1 MENKIAL
8 VGGLFKNMAFKLDF
22 YQDNT
27 LINLNVLRAAH
38 ETGVS
43 FYSLPSKT
51 YFLKKNTKLI
61 NSIL

>member
-1 MENKIAL
+1 MENVKAL

-43 FYSLPSKT
+43 IYA
-51 YFLKKNTKLI
+51 KLHFF
-61 NSIL
+61 